1 MSLNTP
7 AQSLIILVNSR
18 HEALAIVVLVKGP
31 IMTPAVVPF
40 LLGPW

>member
-18 HEALAIVVLVKGP
+18 HEALAIVVLAKGTR
-31 IMTPAVVPF
+31 MTSAVVPS
-40 LLGPW
+40 LLGLW

>member
-7 AQSLIILVNSR
+7 AQSLIIFVNSR
-18 HEALAIVVLVKGP
+18 HVALAIVVLVKGP